1 MERGIEI
8 TYDVLTKLSII
19 MNTSTKVLRNFLKEP
34 ELFIEAEFETI
45 ISLTNPDYKNIHFR
59 LMQFQ
64 TGDMFQL
71 REDVLV
77 NKEILKSKDIFL
89 MNSENY
95 TVRKI
100 LDKFLIQSFVLK
112 SLEEISVIVVNPQS
126 NPNNLVTQI
135 VFIL

>member
-100 LDKFLIQSFVLK
+100 LDKFLIDVDPKAKF
-112 SLEEISVIVVNPQS
+112 LEDV
-126 NPNNLVTQI
+126 
-135 VFIL
+135 